1 MSAEKP
7 RLLTFFTISGSILHI
22 WINVWWTADT
32 RPPFSVPIDS
42 LGYGKGKEKKPEEVK
57 LSYHPTTKEVATY
70 YTSYIEIA
78 ILSA

>member
-1 MSAEKP
+1 MCGGQQTLDPLFLFLSTVWDMEK
-7 RLLTFFTISGSILHI
+7 
-22 WINVWWTADT
+22 V
-32 RPPFSVPIDS
+32 
-42 LGYGKGKEKKPEEVK
+42 KKKKPEEVK